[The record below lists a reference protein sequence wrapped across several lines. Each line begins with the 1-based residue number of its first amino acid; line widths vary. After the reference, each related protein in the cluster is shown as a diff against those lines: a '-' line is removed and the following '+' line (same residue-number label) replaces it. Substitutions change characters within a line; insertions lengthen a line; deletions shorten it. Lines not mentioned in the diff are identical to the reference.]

1 MKSLLPTFLSG
12 NATRVPVLLLLL
24 VHGEKEMPHVLTDHE
39 TIRRWA
45 EARGAKPARVNPGRE
60 ARLSY
65 TDDPICL
72 QIPGAS
78 AEGVCELITWHEW
91 FRKFDEHELA
101 LLIENAHRQPSTFN
115 RLVKRNA

>member
-1 MKSLLPTFLSG
+1 MES
-12 NATRVPVLLLLL
+12 A
-24 VHGEKEMPHVLTDHE
+24 MPHVLTDHE

-45 EARGAKPARVNPGRE
+45 EARGARPARVKPGRD
-60 ARLSY
+60 ATLSY

-72 QIPGAS
+72 VIPGAS
-78 AEGVCELITWHEW
+78 PADAVERITWHEW

-115 RLVKRNA
+115 RLIKRTA